1 MGAGKT
7 RTVLDGLR
15 FLGDFKKLLVLG
27 PPVVLDGWLRETRR
41 VSGGAWKAVLWDGT
55 PEAVEAARDAKVV
68 VLSYARAR
76 IEANFDIPHPQ
87 LGTLQVFAPE
97 KSRLLKLGYDVIVA
111 DESHNFGNPDSEQTK
126 ACLELSAGTARRYCL
141 TGTPGDN
148 PGKIYAQLHF
158 LSPAL
163 LNMSWDK
170 FKARYFIYSDTHQG
184 VIGYTRLNELN
195 AIVASIS
202 TRVKKADCD
211 LDLPPLTVVDI
222 TFGLGPRQVLRYN
235 EVVEDMRVTFR
246 ETMAGHLPV
255 AQSNGFQLHNRA
267 VAINKLLQIISG
279 FVIEGTDT
287 SICDACE
294 HMEGCVENAIEPYTK
309 KCQVVQKAPKMRVI
323 RDMENPKLEVF
334 KDLITQILESDPTNK
349 VITWGIFK
357 EELDA
362 MQAVVHSL
370 GVKSVRLD
378 GKTTRRS
385 GEVEDA
391 INKDPSVR
399 VLIGMM
405 SAGVGLTLTTP
416 NYMIYYSL
424 PWLPLRYWQAMD
436 RFNRPGQRRR
446 MTVYRL
452 LTSEGSDVVD
462 RCVAGVLKFKDRV
475 EATMVSRIACVQ
487 CNRMAACALD
497 GTQPFRENCT
507 YAAAVDRPITKVKTI

>member
-1 MGAGKT
+1 
-7 RTVLDGLR
+7 
-15 FLGDFKKLLVLG
+15 
-27 PPVVLDGWLRETRR
+27 
-41 VSGGAWKAVLWDGT
+41 
-55 PEAVEAARDAKVV
+55 
-68 VLSYARAR
+68 
-76 IEANFDIPHPQ
+76 
-87 LGTLQVFAPE
+87 
-97 KSRLLKLGYDVIVA
+97 
-111 DESHNFGNPDSEQTK
+111 
-126 ACLELSAGTARRYCL
+126 
-141 TGTPGDN
+141 
-148 PGKIYAQLHF
+148 
-158 LSPAL
+158 
-163 LNMSWDK
+163 
-170 FKARYFIYSDTHQG
+170 
-184 VIGYTRLNELN
+184 
-195 AIVASIS
+195 
-202 TRVKKADCD
+202 
-211 LDLPPLTVVDI
+211 
-222 TFGLGPRQVLRYN
+222 
-235 EVVEDMRVTFR
+235 
-246 ETMAGHLPV
+246 
-255 AQSNGFQLHNRA
+255 
-267 VAINKLLQIISG
+267 
-279 FVIEGTDT
+279 
-287 SICDACE
+287 
-294 HMEGCVENAIEPYTK
+294 
-309 KCQVVQKAPKMRVI
+309 
-323 RDMENPKLEVF
+323 
-334 KDLITQILESDPTNK
+334 
-349 VITWGIFK
+349 
-357 EELDA
+357 
-362 MQAVVHSL
+362 VHSL